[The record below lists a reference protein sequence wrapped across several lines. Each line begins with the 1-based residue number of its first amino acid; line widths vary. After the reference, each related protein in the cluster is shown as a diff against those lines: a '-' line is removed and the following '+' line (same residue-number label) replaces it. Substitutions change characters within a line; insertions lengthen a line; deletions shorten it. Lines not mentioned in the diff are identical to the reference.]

1 MVEEIYWL
9 DSQTVP
15 PVVGG
20 QIGPDQRRLVGD
32 KAFYLSSVAST
43 GHPIVPGF
51 VVGALV
57 WREFLETYEW
67 TEPLLAELLS
77 SRLYLNV
84 DDPRQL
90 QRVARHIRACIEA
103 ALLPPSL
110 EAALS
115 AACLSWHCPELIFRP
130 SPTLPHLSGL
140 LEARVCPNE
149 PREIALALKQ
159 TWAEAFRAR
168 SLFYWQRRGI
178 SLSELNLAVLVQ
190 PWRYAAFKGTVQASS
205 HRQSDSPARA
215 MPSFQISSCSC
226 DHDSSVT
233 EPSEGI
239 ISCSVA
245 ASSNVCVPGETLLP
259 EIKQLIEEE
268 ARSLVPELGTNFYLE
283 WAVSPGDT
291 PGDYQ
296 GLSVAVGSEL
306 QLELTQV
313 QPMASPKLKPQQKLS
328 ISADTEKG
336 VMGRLGGMPA
346 ASGKAMA
353 NAFVI
358 TEDSEIT
365 SPIPPG
371 RILVAKAIS
380 PQWLYAIG
388 DAAGFV
394 TEWGGLTSHAAI
406 LAREIGIPAVVG
418 VAAATKM
425 IASDEPLLIDGTT
438 GEILRLRERGMG
450 DWEQGSKGAADLGT
464 SIPPCPPFERTSG
477 KDTPRLPVSS
487 APSLPIP
494 PAKVPPPTPFTHRI
508 AKLAEPMATQLF
520 VSLSQ
525 PKNLDQFAEL
535 PLDGVGLLR
544 SELMALSIVGN
555 QHPRQWIEG
564 QGRSEEFIAQMA
576 AQVKAFCLAFPGQPL
591 FYRALDWRGNEFP
604 GDRAEPN
611 PILGLHGAFSYM
623 QDSTL
628 FDLELAVI
636 ARLQQ
641 WGYTNI
647 RLILPFVRDVVE
659 FEFCKNAVARAGIH
673 RVAGFQLWMMAEVP
687 SVLLLLPEY
696 IKAGVQGI
704 AIGTNDLTQLLLALD
719 RNQEQFA
726 TVFEA
731 QHPAVKRAI
740 HQIIQMANTAGIPCS
755 VCGNLCGA
763 HPELVEDLIR
773 WGVSAISVE
782 PDAVE
787 RTYKAIARAEKR
799 LLLEAARRQLP

>member
-1 MVEEIYWL
+1 MEEIYWL
-9 DSQTVP
+9 DSKSVP
-15 PVVGG
+15 PVAGG
-20 QIGPDQRRLVGD
+20 RIGPEQRRLVGD
-32 KAFYLSSVAST
+32 KAFYLSAVART

-57 WREFLETYEW
+57 WREFLETYDW
-67 TEPLLAELLS
+67 AEPLLADLLS

-90 QRVARHIRACIEA
+90 QRSARHIRTCIEEA
-103 ALLPPSL
+103 ILPPSL
-110 EAALS
+110 ETALS
-115 AACLSWHCPELIFRP
+115 AACLSWQCPQLIFRP

-140 LEARVCPNE
+140 LEARLCRNE
-149 PREIALALKQ
+149 PKEIALALKQ

-168 SLFYWQRRGI
+168 CLFYWQRREI
-178 SLSELNLAVLVQ
+178 SLSDLNLAVLVQ
-190 PWRYAAFKGTVQASS
+190 PWRSAAFKGTVQASS
-205 HRQSDSPARA
+205 TNQWNSPGRA
-215 MPSFQISSCSC
+215 MPSFKISSCSC
-226 DHDSSVT
+226 EQDSLISHM
-233 EPSEGI
+233 SEGI
-239 ISCSVA
+239 VSSSVPHSGKICIS
-245 ASSNVCVPGETLLP
+245 ETELP
-259 EIKQLIEEE
+259 ELWKQLIEEE
-268 ARSLVPELGTNFYLE
+268 ARSLVPELGNNFYLE
-283 WAVSPGDT
+283 WAVCPGDT
-291 PGDYQ
+291 VGEYP
-296 GLSVAVGSEL
+296 GLSVSVCSQL

-313 QPMASPKLKPQQKLS
+313 QPLAESKLMPQKQLGISTSLRAQVATYPGQKEVGILPTG
-328 ISADTEKG
+328 DG
-336 VMGRLGGMPA
+336 VRGTLGGLPA
-346 ASGKAMA
+346 AGGKAMA

-358 TEDSEIT
+358 PEGREIT
-365 SPIPPG
+365 EPIPPG

-394 TEWGGLTSHAAI
+394 TEWGGMTSHAAI

-418 VAAATKM
+418 VAAATET
-425 IASDEPLLIDGTT
+425 IAPDEPLLIDGTT
-438 GEILRLRERGMG
+438 GEIHRMGEREMG
-450 DWEQGSKGAADLGT
+450 SGGRMGRSGRMVA
-464 SIPPCPPFERTSG
+464 SPSSPPSP
-477 KDTPRLPVSS
+477 S
-487 APSLPIP
+487 APPSPSSPL
-494 PAKVPPPTPFTHRI
+494 AHQI
-508 AKLAEPMATQLF
+508 ATFAEPMATQLF

-525 PKNLDQFAEL
+525 PKNLDRFAGL

-555 QHPRQWIEG
+555 QHPRHWIDRPL
-564 QGRSEEFIAQMA
+564 RSEEFIAQMA
-576 AQVKAFCLAFPGQPL
+576 AQVKEFCQAFPGQPL

-604 GDRAEPN
+604 GDSQEAN
-611 PILGLHGAFSYM
+611 PILGLHGTFSYT

-628 FDLELAVI
+628 FELELAAI

-641 WGYTNI
+641 WGYPNI
-647 RLILPFVRDVVE
+647 RLLLPFVRDVEE
-659 FEFCKNAVARAGIH
+659 FEFCKNAVARAGIN

-696 IKAGVQGI
+696 IKAGVEGI
-704 AIGTNDLTQLLLALD
+704 AIGTNDLTQLLLAAD

-726 TVFEA
+726 TVFESP
-731 QHPAVKRAI
+731 HPAVKRAI